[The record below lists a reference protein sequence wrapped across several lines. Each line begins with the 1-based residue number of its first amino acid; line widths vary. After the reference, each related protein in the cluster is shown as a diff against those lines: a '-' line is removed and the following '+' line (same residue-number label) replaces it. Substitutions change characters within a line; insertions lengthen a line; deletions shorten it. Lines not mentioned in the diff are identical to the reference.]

1 MKNIIYISLTS
12 FFLIS
17 CKAQQITT
25 NYNKDFILINIEDSS
40 IESSIPNKITNK
52 KIVLFFDKQI
62 IPKAKE
68 ILLYKKNTKDTM
80 KIHCYCNYNENLYLK
95 NLKFSKGNYTL
106 NVIEELKKKDKIITI
121 NDIEYKI
128 INTKPTEIKTSAN
141 KVLPKAGLK
150 EFY

>member
-80 KIHCYCNYNENLYLK
+80 KIH
-95 NLKFSKGNYTL
+95 
-106 NVIEELKKKDKIITI
+106 
-121 NDIEYKI
+121 
-128 INTKPTEIKTSAN
+128 
-141 KVLPKAGLK
+141 
-150 EFY
+150 